1 MFLLD
6 FYYVHFSEKEAHNFD
21 MLVDYL
27 PWTIFTG
34 CPKKR
39 TFRILKVCG
48 LPLPV
53 LEEGSMPKV
62 FHNKCFKNFFQPLV
76 AVEDLVGIRSLP
88 VKQGHVPSNP
98 VSQKGNSEGA
108 FFGTPFSFK

>member
-6 FYYVHFSEKEAHNFD
+6 FDYVHFLEKEAHNFD
-21 MLVDYL
+21 RLVDYL

-48 LPLPV
+48 LPP
-53 LEEGSMPKV
+53 
-62 FHNKCFKNFFQPLV
+62 
-76 AVEDLVGIRSLP
+76 P
-88 VKQGHVPSNP
+88 VKQGHIPSNP